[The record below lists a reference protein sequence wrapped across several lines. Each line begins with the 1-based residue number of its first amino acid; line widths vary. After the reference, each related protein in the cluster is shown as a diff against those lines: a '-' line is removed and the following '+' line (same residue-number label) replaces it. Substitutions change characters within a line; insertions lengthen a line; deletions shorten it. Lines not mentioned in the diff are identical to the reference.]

1 MKAEL
6 IDGYYFV
13 TSDNNS
19 LLGEKDEEI
28 MRFSKEEFESF
39 IDNFV
44 LARALNNIIGVNGVK
59 KAVLKALDEKEQ
71 QVKKLTQMGV
81 LVKGVTDD
89 DSFIKDITDLK

>member
-13 TSDNNS
+13 TSDNNG

-44 LARALNNIIGVNGVK
+44 LARALNNTIGVK
-59 KAVLKALDEKEQ
+59 
-71 QVKKLTQMGV
+71 
-81 LVKGVTDD
+81 DD
-89 DSFIKDITDLK
+89 NPSYLQDYPVGLSHLSSVSIGKD

>member
-19 LLGEKDEEI
+19 LLGEKDDSI

-39 IDNFV
+39 IDNFIV
-44 LARALNNIIGVNGVK
+44 ARALNNTIGVQDTKSCLQDYIVG
-59 KAVLKALDEKEQ
+59 L
-71 QVKKLTQMGV
+71 
-81 LVKGVTDD
+81 
-89 DSFIKDITDLK
+89 

>member
-6 IDGYYFV
+6 IDCYYFV

-44 LARALNNIIGVNGVK
+44 LARALNNTIGVNGVK

-81 LVKGVTDD
+81 LVREEDD
-89 DSFIKDITDLK
+89 NFYNMCVGN

>member
-19 LLGEKDEEI
+19 LLGEKDDSI

-39 IDNFV
+39 IDNFIV
-44 LARALNNIIGVNGVK
+44 ARALNNAIGVQDTKSCLQDYIVG
-59 KAVLKALDEKEQ
+59 L
-71 QVKKLTQMGV
+71 
-81 LVKGVTDD
+81 
-89 DSFIKDITDLK
+89 

>member
-13 TSDNNS
+13 TSDSNS

-39 IDNFV
+39 IDNFIV
-44 LARALNNIIGVNGVK
+44 ARALNNAIGVQDTKSCLQDYIVG
-59 KAVLKALDEKEQ
+59 L
-71 QVKKLTQMGV
+71 
-81 LVKGVTDD
+81 
-89 DSFIKDITDLK
+89 

>member
-19 LLGEKDEEI
+19 LIGEEDEEI

-44 LARALNNIIGVNGVK
+44 LARALNNTIGVKDSNHSITLSTRFDKNCK
-59 KAVLKALDEKEQ
+59 KW
-71 QVKKLTQMGV
+71 
-81 LVKGVTDD
+81 
-89 DSFIKDITDLK
+89 

>member
-44 LARALNNIIGVNGVK
+44 LARELNKSIDVEQVGYLGNNVK
-59 KAVLKALDEKEQ
+59 PKTVL
-71 QVKKLTQMGV
+71 
-81 LVKGVTDD
+81 
-89 DSFIKDITDLK
+89 IKPTFAKW

>member
-19 LLGEKDEEI
+19 LLGEKDDSI

-39 IDNFV
+39 IDNL
-44 LARALNNIIGVNGVK
+44 LARALNNTIGVQDTKSCLQDYIVG
-59 KAVLKALDEKEQ
+59 L
-71 QVKKLTQMGV
+71 
-81 LVKGVTDD
+81 
-89 DSFIKDITDLK
+89 

>member
-39 IDNFV
+39 IDNFI
-44 LARALNNIIGVNGVK
+44 LARAFNNTIGVKDSNHSITLSTRFDKNCK
-59 KAVLKALDEKEQ
+59 KW
-71 QVKKLTQMGV
+71 
-81 LVKGVTDD
+81 
-89 DSFIKDITDLK
+89 

>member
-39 IDNFV
+39 IDDFI
-44 LARALNNIIGVNGVK
+44 LARELNKSIGVEQVGYIGNNVK
-59 KAVLKALDEKEQ
+59 PKTVL
-71 QVKKLTQMGV
+71 
-81 LVKGVTDD
+81 
-89 DSFIKDITDLK
+89 IKPTFAKY

>member
-13 TSDNNS
+13 TSDNNG

-44 LARALNNIIGVNGVK
+44 LARALNNRRIG
-59 KAVLKALDEKEQ
+59 L
-71 QVKKLTQMGV
+71 
-81 LVKGVTDD
+81 
-89 DSFIKDITDLK
+89 F

>member
-13 TSDNNS
+13 TSDSNS

-81 LVKGVTDD
+81 LVREEDD
-89 DSFIKDITDLK
+89 NFYNMCVGN

>member
-39 IDNFV
+39 IDNFI
-44 LARALNNIIGVNGVK
+44 LARALNNTIGVKDSNYSITLSTRFDKNCK
-59 KAVLKALDEKEQ
+59 KW
-71 QVKKLTQMGV
+71 
-81 LVKGVTDD
+81 
-89 DSFIKDITDLK
+89 

>member
-39 IDNFV
+39 IDNFI
-44 LARALNNIIGVNGVK
+44 LARELNKCIGLEQVGKDDN
-59 KAVLKALDEKEQ
+59 EK
-71 QVKKLTQMGV
+71 
-81 LVKGVTDD
+81 
-89 DSFIKDITDLK
+89 S

>member
-19 LLGEKDEEI
+19 LLDEKDDSI

-39 IDNFV
+39 NDNFIV
-44 LARALNNIIGVNGVK
+44 ARALNNAIGVQDTKSCLQDYIVG
-59 KAVLKALDEKEQ
+59 L
-71 QVKKLTQMGV
+71 
-81 LVKGVTDD
+81 
-89 DSFIKDITDLK
+89 

>member
-13 TSDNNS
+13 TSDNNG

-44 LARALNNIIGVNGVK
+44 LARALNNTIGVK
-59 KAVLKALDEKEQ
+59 
-71 QVKKLTQMGV
+71 
-81 LVKGVTDD
+81 
-89 DSFIKDITDLK
+89 DSNHSITLSTRFDKNCKIW

>member
-19 LLGEKDEEI
+19 LLGEKDDSI

-39 IDNFV
+39 IDNFIV
-44 LARALNNIIGVNGVK
+44 ARELNKSIGVEQVEYIGNGVK
-59 KAVLKALDEKEQ
+59 PRKVL
-71 QVKKLTQMGV
+71 
-81 LVKGVTDD
+81 
-89 DSFIKDITDLK
+89 IKPTFKW

>member
-13 TSDNNS
+13 TSDSNS

-81 LVKGVTDD
+81 LVKGATDD
-89 DSFIKDITDLK
+89 DFFIKYITDLK

>member
-19 LLGEKDEEI
+19 LLDEKDDST

-39 IDNFV
+39 IDNFIV
-44 LARALNNIIGVNGVK
+44 ARALNNTIGVQDTKSCLQDYIVG
-59 KAVLKALDEKEQ
+59 L
-71 QVKKLTQMGV
+71 
-81 LVKGVTDD
+81 
-89 DSFIKDITDLK
+89 

>member
-39 IDNFV
+39 IDNFIV
-44 LARALNNIIGVNGVK
+44 ARALNNAIGVQDTKSCLQDYIVG
-59 KAVLKALDEKEQ
+59 L
-71 QVKKLTQMGV
+71 
-81 LVKGVTDD
+81 
-89 DSFIKDITDLK
+89 

>member
-44 LARALNNIIGVNGVK
+44 LARALNNTIGVKYYNHS
-59 KAVLKALDEKEQ
+59 
-71 QVKKLTQMGV
+71 
-81 LVKGVTDD
+81 VTLSTRYDKNCK
-89 DSFIKDITDLK
+89 IW

>member
-1 MKAEL
+1 MKAGL

-39 IDNFV
+39 IDNFI
-44 LARALNNIIGVNGVK
+44 LARALNNIVGVNGVK
-59 KAVLKALDEKEQ
+59 KAVLKASYEEQ

-81 LVKGVTDD
+81 LVKGATDD
-89 DSFIKDITDLK
+89 EFFIKSLTDLE

>member
-81 LVKGVTDD
+81 LVREEDD
-89 DSFIKDITDLK
+89 NFYNMCVGN

>member
-13 TSDNNS
+13 TSDSNS
-19 LLGEKDEEI
+19 LLGEKDEKI

-81 LVKGVTDD
+81 LVREEDD
-89 DSFIKDITDLK
+89 NFYNMCVGN

>member
-44 LARALNNIIGVNGVK
+44 LARALNNTIGVKDSNHSITLSTRFDKNCK
-59 KAVLKALDEKEQ
+59 KW
-71 QVKKLTQMGV
+71 
-81 LVKGVTDD
+81 
-89 DSFIKDITDLK
+89 